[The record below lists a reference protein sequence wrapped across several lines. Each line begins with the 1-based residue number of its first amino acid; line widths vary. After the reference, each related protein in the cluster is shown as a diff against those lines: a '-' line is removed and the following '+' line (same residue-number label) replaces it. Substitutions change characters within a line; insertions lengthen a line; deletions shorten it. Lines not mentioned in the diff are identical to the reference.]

1 MAKLREVVDGA
12 VKVGAAVSGVAE
24 TVLAVPAM
32 VLAKQEHGG
41 VRFDMLTSSC

>member
-1 MAKLREVVDGA
+1 MEMAKLREVVDGA

-24 TVLAVPAM
+24 TVLAM